1 MVDVRNNFCEK
12 YKNDK
17 ICKICN
23 TEVETQEHVVL
34 CKEITKHA
42 NMVLDDEVELSD
54 IFSDDVEKQTKITIL
69 FKTLWKLRN
78 EIIKE
83 NEIQTS

>member
-1 MVDVRNNFCEK
+1 MVDVRDNFREK

-17 ICKICN
+17 ICKICH

-42 NMVLDDEVELSD
+42 NMEMDDEFELSD

-69 FKTLWKLRN
+69 WKFM
-78 EIIKE
+78 ETQK
-83 NEIQTS
+83 